1 MMKRAFLMMLIAG
14 LAIAPV
20 ACTQLDRAVKG
31 FESGP
36 AGWQRVG
43 ERQTDMSS
51 DVEYLGASADGLII
65 VRTPDG
71 RAQVWKR

>member
-1 MMKRAFLMMLIAG
+1 MRRAMLLALVAG

-20 ACTQLDRAVKG
+20 ACTQVDRVVKG

-36 AGWQRVG
+36 GGWQRVG

-51 DVEYLGASADGLII
+51 DVQYLGASADGLII
-65 VRTPDG
+65 VRMPDG

>member
-1 MMKRAFLMMLIAG
+1 MKRAFLTLLVAG
-14 LAIAPV
+14 LAIVPLG
-20 ACTQLDRAVKG
+20 CTQLDRAVKG

-36 AGWQRVG
+36 GGWQRVG

-51 DVEYLGASADGLII
+51 DVQYLGASADGLII
-65 VRTPDG
+65 VRMPDG